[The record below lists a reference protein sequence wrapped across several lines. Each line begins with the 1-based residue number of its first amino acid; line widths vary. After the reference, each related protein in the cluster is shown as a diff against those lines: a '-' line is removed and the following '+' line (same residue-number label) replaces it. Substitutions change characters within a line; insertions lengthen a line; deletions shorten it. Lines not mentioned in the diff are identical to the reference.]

1 MIAVQFTLRK
11 TQVKKEQHS
20 LLHSATTVYHEIKNF
35 HADFCI
41 NLDTVNINLSTCNT
55 EAPQCRNCN
64 PASAESMPPI
74 PMIANPG
81 SSLAIAETARN
92 PTGLIA
98 LPDTPPYVLSFSRP
112 TAGHGVAS
120 ALNPISPDTVLIA
133 ATPSAPPEPRICLQL
148 YESHFQQKL
157 ANNIWGGGQNWP

>member
-1 MIAVQFTLRK
+1 
-11 TQVKKEQHS
+11 
-20 LLHSATTVYHEIKNF
+20 
-35 HADFCI
+35 
-41 NLDTVNINLSTCNT
+41 
-55 EAPQCRNCN
+55 
-64 PASAESMPPI
+64 MPPI

-112 TAGHGVAS
+112 TAGHGVAFAVS
-120 ALNPISPDTVLIA
+120 PISPDTVLMA

-148 YESHFQQKL
+148 YESNLQQKL
-157 ANNIWGGGQNWP
+157 ANNIWEGELRNFMK